1 MKIIVGKHELKIEKE
16 IINEKE
22 INITKCE
29 FEFDEDITN
38 DFVKD
43 VYFTLNDETYKI
55 SNIQNNECDIP
66 NEVLNK
72 KGMVELGVVAYLIEN
87 EEYVKRYNPTSTFF
101 PSERGSLKE
110 EYENSEELTPS
121 DKEQM
126 EQAIQEMETKVD
138 NLDID
143 AEKEEHKT
151 TITITKKD
159 GTTKEVEVL
168 DGEKGD
174 KGDKG
179 DAGAIKFE
187 IVQELPTT
195 DIKEDTIYL
204 VPYSIITVQELPIT
218 GQSHTIYIVESTNK
232 RYVYESS
239 QWIEISSDNK
249 YIEYIYVNNQWEEL
263 GGISVDVD
271 LSDYYTKQE
280 TNDLLD
286 NKADVSDIPDLTN
299 YVQNTDYATNSKGGV
314 IKIGS
319 NAISINGGFLVAD
332 TRTYSNYINAGNVLF
347 ISKGTLENVIIGKQ
361 LVNQTYVDNIVGDIN
376 TALDTINGEVI

>member
-110 EYENSEELTPS
+110 EYENTEELTPS

-159 GTTKEVEVL
+159 GTTKNVEVD
-168 DGEKGD
+168 DGADGVSLEYNWSGTNLGIKREDEQNYQYVNLKGER
-174 KGDKG
+174 GEP
-179 DAGAIKFE
+179 GAIKMI
-187 IVQELPTT
+187 IVNELPQTG
-195 DIKEDTIYL
+195 DEDTIYL
-204 VPYSIITVQELPIT
+204 VPLAIPESQENR
-218 GQSHTIYIVESTNK
+218 YAE
-232 RYVYESS
+232 YVY
-239 QWIEISSDNK
+239 INDN
-249 YIEYIYVNNQWEEL
+249 WELL
-263 GGISVDVD
+263 GKIGIQVD
-271 LSDYYTKQE
+271 LTDYYTKQE

-299 YVQNTDYATNSKGGV
+299 YVQNTDYATDSVGGV
-314 IKIGS
+314 IKTRDNLATGMDNGALRCKAKTYNEYNSLLDTAFIG
-319 NAISINGGFLVAD
+319 
-332 TRTYSNYINAGNVLF
+332 
-347 ISKGTLENVIIGKQ
+347 KGTLENVITGKQ
-361 LVNQTYVDNIVGDIN
+361 LVNQTYVDNIVGDIA
-376 TALDTINGEVI
+376 TTLDEIQGEVI

>member
-110 EYENSEELTPS
+110 EYENTEELTPS

-159 GTTKEVEVL
+159 GTTKNVEVD
-168 DGEKGD
+168 DGADGVSLEYNWSGTNLGIKREDEQNYQYVNLKGER
-174 KGDKG
+174 GEP
-179 DAGAIKFE
+179 GAIKMI
-187 IVQELPTT
+187 IVNELPQTG
-195 DIKEDTIYL
+195 DEDTIYL
-204 VPYSIITVQELPIT
+204 VPLAIPESQENR
-218 GQSHTIYIVESTNK
+218 YAE
-232 RYVYESS
+232 YVY
-239 QWIEISSDNK
+239 INDN
-249 YIEYIYVNNQWEEL
+249 WELL
-263 GGISVDVD
+263 GKIGIQVD
-271 LSDYYTKQE
+271 LTDYYTKQE

-299 YVQNTDYATNSKGGV
+299 YVQNTDYATENIAGVLKGNQNGLNITNNGV
-314 IKIGS
+314 PTAG
-319 NAISINGGFLVAD
+319 A
-332 TRTYSNYINAGNVLF
+332 YNYNLYLQWSDGLF
-347 ISKGTLENVIIGKQ
+347 ISKRTLENVITGKQ
-361 LVNQTYVDNIVGDIN
+361 LVNQTYVDNIVGDIESILE
-376 TALDTINGEVI
+376 TLDIGNGV

>member
-1 MKIIVGKHELKIEKE
+1 MKIIVGKHELKIGRE

-29 FEFDEDITN
+29 FEFNEDITN

-87 EEYVKRYNPTSTFF
+87 EKYVKRYNPTSTFF

-143 AEKEEHKT
+143 ASKSGDTT

-159 GTTKEVEVL
+159 GTTKNVEVD
-168 DGEKGD
+168 DGADGVSLEYNWSGTNLGIKREDEQNYQYVNLKGER
-174 KGDKG
+174 GEP
-179 DAGAIKFE
+179 GAIKMI
-187 IVQELPTT
+187 IVNELPQTG
-195 DIKEDTIYL
+195 DEDTIYL
-204 VPYSIITVQELPIT
+204 VPLAIPESQENR
-218 GQSHTIYIVESTNK
+218 YAE
-232 RYVYESS
+232 YVY
-239 QWIEISSDNK
+239 I
-249 YIEYIYVNNQWEEL
+249 NNNWELL
-263 GGISVDVD
+263 GKIGIQVD
-271 LSDYYTKQE
+271 LSDYYTKTE
-280 TNDLLD
+280 TNNLLE
-286 NKADVSDIPDLTN
+286 NKANVSDIPDLTN
-299 YVQNTDYATNSKGGV
+299 YVQNTDYATGSTAGV
-314 IKIGS
+314 FKS
-319 NAISINGGFLVAD
+319 ANELAVNGTGQVQAQTLDFE
-332 TRTYSNYINAGNVLF
+332 TYSSRANTIFVG
-347 ISKGTLENVIIGKQ
+347 KGTLENVIAGKD
-361 LVNQTYVDNIVGDIN
+361 LTTKAYVDGLVGDIESILE
-376 TALDTINGEVI
+376 TLDIGAGV

>member
-1 MKIIVGKHELKIEKE
+1 MKIIVSKHDLKIEKQ

-66 NEVLNK
+66 NEVLDK

-110 EYENSEELTPS
+110 EYENSEELTPT

-168 DGEKGD
+168 DGEKGE
-174 KGDKG
+174 KGERG
-179 DAGAIKFE
+179 EPGAIKMI
-187 IVQELPTT
+187 IVNELPQTGT
-195 DIKEDTIYL
+195 EDAIYL
-204 VPYSIITVQELPIT
+204 VPL
-218 GQSHTIYIVESTNK
+218 ESPTEEDNNYAE
-232 RYVYESS
+232 YVY
-239 QWIEISSDNK
+239 I
-249 YIEYIYVNNQWEEL
+249 NNSWELL
-263 GGISVDVD
+263 G
-271 LSDYYTKQE
+271 
-280 TNDLLD
+280 
-286 NKADVSDIPDLTN
+286 
-299 YVQNTDYATNSKGGV
+299 
-314 IKIGS
+314 KIGVS
-319 NAISINGGFLVAD
+319 VEIESI
-332 TRTYSNYINAGNVLF
+332 T
-347 ISKGTLENVIIGKQ
+347 
-361 LVNQTYVDNIVGDIN
+361 NQEIDAMWV
-376 TALDTINGEVI
+376 

>member
-1 MKIIVGKHELKIEKE
+1 MKIIVSKHDLKIEKQ

-22 INITKCE
+22 INIAKCE
-29 FEFDEDITN
+29 FIFDEDITN

-55 SNIQNNECDIP
+55 SNMQNNECDIP
-66 NEVLNK
+66 NEVLDK

-87 EEYVKRYNPTSTFF
+87 GEYTKRYNPTSTFF

-110 EYENSEELTPS
+110 QYENTKPITPS
-121 DKEQM
+121 DKEQI
-126 EQAIQEMETKVD
+126 EQELLNISTQMD

-179 DAGAIKFE
+179 EPGAIKMI
-187 IVQELPTT
+187 IVNELPQTGQ
-195 DIKEDTIYL
+195 EDTIYL
-204 VPYSIITVQELPIT
+204 VPLAIPESQENR
-218 GQSHTIYIVESTNK
+218 YAE
-232 RYVYESS
+232 YVY
-239 QWIEISSDNK
+239 INDT
-249 YIEYIYVNNQWEEL
+249 WELL
-263 GGISVDVD
+263 GKIGIQVD
-271 LSDYYTKQE
+271 LTDYYTKTQ
-280 TNDLLD
+280 TNNLLD
-286 NKADVSDIPDLTN
+286 NKQDKITQTNKLDYSLIDNTPTIPSKTSDLTN
-299 YVQNTDYATNSKGGV
+299 DSDFTTK
-314 IKIGS
+314 
-319 NAISINGGFLVAD
+319 
-332 TRTYSNYINAGNVLF
+332 
-347 ISKGTLENVIIGKQ
+347 
-361 LVNQTYVDNIVGDIN
+361 TYVDNIVGDIN

>member
-29 FEFDEDITN
+29 FEFDEEITN

-138 NLDID
+138 NLDIE
-143 AEKEEHKT
+143 ASKSGGTT
-151 TITITKKD
+151 TITITRKD
-159 GTTKEVEVL
+159 GTQETTEINDGV
-168 DGEKGD
+168 DGEDGADFQYNWSGTSLGIKTSEEQNYQYVNLKGER
-174 KGDKG
+174 GEP
-179 DAGAIKFE
+179 GAIKMI
-187 IVQELPTT
+187 IVNELPQTG
-195 DIKEDTIYL
+195 DEDTIYL
-204 VPYSIITVQELPIT
+204 VPLAIPESQENR
-218 GQSHTIYIVESTNK
+218 YAE
-232 RYVYESS
+232 YVY
-239 QWIEISSDNK
+239 I
-249 YIEYIYVNNQWEEL
+249 NNNWELL
-263 GGISVDVD
+263 GKIGIQVD
-271 LSDYYTKQE
+271 LSDYYTKTE
-280 TNDLLD
+280 TNNLLE
-286 NKADVSDIPDLTN
+286 NKANVSDIPDLTN
-299 YVQNTDYATNSKGGV
+299 YVQNTDYATGSTAGVFKSANSLAVNGTGQV
-314 IKIGS
+314 QAQTLDFEAYSSRANTIFIG
-319 NAISINGGFLVAD
+319 
-332 TRTYSNYINAGNVLF
+332 
-347 ISKGTLENVIIGKQ
+347 KGTLENVIAGKQ

>member
-1 MKIIVGKHELKIEKE
+1 
-16 IINEKE
+16 
-22 INITKCE
+22 
-29 FEFDEDITN
+29 
-38 DFVKD
+38 
-43 VYFTLNDETYKI
+43 
-55 SNIQNNECDIP
+55 
-66 NEVLNK
+66 VLDK
-72 KGMVELGVVAYLIEN
+72 KGTLEIGVVAYKVEN
-87 EEYVKRYNPTSTFF
+87 EQEIQRYNPSPDYFE
-101 PSERGSLKE
+101 SWVGSLKDA
-110 EYENSEELTPS
+110 ENSEPITPS

-168 DGEKGD
+168 DGQKGE

-263 GGISVDVD
+263 GRISVDVD

-286 NKADVSDIPDLTN
+286 NKQDEITQTNKLDYSLLDNTPTIPSKTSDLTN
-299 YVQNTDYATNSKGGV
+299 DSDFTTK
-314 IKIGS
+314 
-319 NAISINGGFLVAD
+319 
-332 TRTYSNYINAGNVLF
+332 
-347 ISKGTLENVIIGKQ
+347 
-361 LVNQTYVDNIVGDIN
+361 TYVDNIVGDIESILE
-376 TALDTINGEVI
+376 TLDIGNGV

>member
-29 FEFDEDITN
+29 FEFNEDITN

-143 AEKEEHKT
+143 ASKSGDTT

-159 GTTKEVEVL
+159 GTTKNVEVD
-168 DGEKGD
+168 DGADGVSLEYNWSGTNLGIKREDEQNYQYVNLKGER
-174 KGDKG
+174 GEP
-179 DAGAIKFE
+179 GAIKMI
-187 IVQELPTT
+187 IVNELPQTGT
-195 DIKEDTIYL
+195 EDAIYL
-204 VPYSIITVQELPIT
+204 VPL
-218 GQSHTIYIVESTNK
+218 ESPTEEDNNYAE
-232 RYVYESS
+232 YVY
-239 QWIEISSDNK
+239 I
-249 YIEYIYVNNQWEEL
+249 NNSWELL
-263 GGISVDVD
+263 G
-271 LSDYYTKQE
+271 
-280 TNDLLD
+280 
-286 NKADVSDIPDLTN
+286 
-299 YVQNTDYATNSKGGV
+299 
-314 IKIGS
+314 KIGVS
-319 NAISINGGFLVAD
+319 VEIESI
-332 TRTYSNYINAGNVLF
+332 T
-347 ISKGTLENVIIGKQ
+347 
-361 LVNQTYVDNIVGDIN
+361 NQEIDAMWV
-376 TALDTINGEVI
+376 

>member
-87 EEYVKRYNPTSTFF
+87 EKYVKRYNPTSTFF

-143 AEKEEHKT
+143 ASKSGDTT

-159 GTTKEVEVL
+159 GTTKNVEVD
-168 DGEKGD
+168 DGADGVSLEYNWSGTNLGIKREDEQNYQYVNLKGER
-174 KGDKG
+174 GEP
-179 DAGAIKFE
+179 GAIKMI
-187 IVQELPTT
+187 IVNELPQTG
-195 DIKEDTIYL
+195 DEDTIYL
-204 VPYSIITVQELPIT
+204 VPL
-218 GQSHTIYIVESTNK
+218 ESPTEEGNNYAE
-232 RYVYESS
+232 YVY
-239 QWIEISSDNK
+239 I
-249 YIEYIYVNNQWEEL
+249 NNSWELL
-263 GGISVDVD
+263 G
-271 LSDYYTKQE
+271 
-280 TNDLLD
+280 
-286 NKADVSDIPDLTN
+286 
-299 YVQNTDYATNSKGGV
+299 
-314 IKIGS
+314 KIGVS
-319 NAISINGGFLVAD
+319 VEIESI
-332 TRTYSNYINAGNVLF
+332 T
-347 ISKGTLENVIIGKQ
+347 
-361 LVNQTYVDNIVGDIN
+361 NQEIDAMWV
-376 TALDTINGEVI
+376 